1 MNAPSPI
8 LEFVRDQLN
17 ASGESMAEVAKATG
31 VSKRW
36 LEMMRAGAI
45 PKPGVPHVDA
55 IARHFGYELR
65 AVPSSDR
72 EAA

>member
-1 MNAPSPI
+1 
-8 LEFVRDQLN
+8 
-17 ASGESMAEVAKATG
+17 
-31 VSKRW
+31 
-36 LEMMRAGAI
+36 MMRAGAI